1 MEIHP
6 WESQIHSIET
16 PDIIIFDLD
25 PAPDVEWKEV
35 VKAAYFIREQLENIH
50 LKSFVKTTGGKGLHI
65 VIPIKPH
72 YGWKEIKTFTQEF
85 VNYLVLLKP
94 KKYVGSSSKS
104 KRAGKIFIDY
114 LRNQRGAT
122 AIAPYSPRAKANAPV
137 ATPLGWEELSSRVRS
152 DTYTINNLPKRLVHL
167 SRDPWEDF
175 FKNPQSMSRFF
186 T

>member
-1 MEIHP
+1 MNTPFKLTHPNKILYEEQGITKLELVNFYEKISDWILPYIINRPLTLLRCPNGWQKKCFYQKHLQDSQLDSLLTIDIQEKEKTQPYIYLQDKAGLLALVQLDILEIHP

-72 YGWKEIKTFTQEF
+72 YGWKEIKTFT
-85 VNYLVLLKP
+85 
-94 KKYVGSSSKS
+94 
-104 KRAGKIFIDY
+104 
-114 LRNQRGAT
+114 
-122 AIAPYSPRAKANAPV
+122 
-137 ATPLGWEELSSRVRS
+137 
-152 DTYTINNLPKRLVHL
+152 
-167 SRDPWEDF
+167 
-175 FKNPQSMSRFF
+175 
-186 T
+186 